1 MKLNN
6 FKSKVDH
13 FADII
18 GYQNLKNELERIID
32 VINNKDKYEK
42 LGGKI
47 TKNILLDGAPGTG
60 KTTIAND
67 FIKAINRKTYVIRK
81 DKPNGE
87 FVNSIKETFE
97 EAKKNQ
103 PSIILL
109 DDMDKFAN
117 GDAEHINCEEY
128 VTIQSS
134 IDNVKGT
141 DVFIFATTN
150 SLSLLPRSLTRSGRF
165 DKKFSV
171 KLPFGKEREE
181 IIKHYLRDKKIDEN
195 IDFEIIL
202 KLFSYFNTP
211 EIEAVIN
218 NASIEAGFRKSEKIS
233 VEDIVSASL
242 KQIYGADLN
251 TNFDDY
257 KEVEKIASHEAGHTL
272 AASILC
278 PENLVYT
285 SIYPGEGKTGGRT
298 GYVSGTQITTK
309 EELFN
314 KIVISFAGKV
324 AYEDTFGD
332 IDIGTNGDIHDAYR
346 DAETIVDDI
355 SAYGFDKFERPKNS
369 NELFVRREQ
378 AIYME
383 MDKALNEARKL
394 IVENREY
401 LKELTKRLLEDK
413 VLLYTEI
420 LEIKEKI
427 NNAKY
432 LTEMYG
438 DDEPD
443 EDY

>member
-6 FKSKVDH
+6 VKSKVDH

-32 VINNKDKYEK
+32 VINNKEKYEK

-47 TKNILLDGAPGTG
+47 TRNILLDGAPGTG

-87 FVNSIKETFE
+87 FVNSIKEIFE

-103 PSIILL
+103 PSIIFL

-117 GDAEHINCEEY
+117 GDIDHINCEEY

-150 SLSLLPRSLTRSGRF
+150 SLDLLPRSLTRSGRF

-171 KLPFGKEREE
+171 ELPIGKEREE
-181 IIKHYLRDKKIDEN
+181 IIKHYLSDKKLNES
-195 IDFEIIL
+195 IDFEIVL
-202 KLFSYFNTP
+202 KLFSNFSTP

-218 NASIEAGFRKSEKIS
+218 NASTEAGFRGSDKINI
-233 VEDIVSASL
+233 EDILSATL

-251 TNFDDY
+251 TNLDEY
-257 KEVEKIASHEAGHTL
+257 NNMEKIACHEAGHTL
-272 AASILC
+272 IASILC
-278 PENLVYT
+278 PEELVYT
-285 SIYPGEGKTGGRT
+285 SIYPREEKTGGRT
-298 GYVSGTQITTK
+298 GYVRWTRITTK
-309 EELFN
+309 EEVFN
-314 KIVISFAGKV
+314 KIVISLAGKAAV
-324 AYEDTFGD
+324 EDTFGD
-332 IDIGTNGDIHDAYR
+332 IDIGTRSDIIDAYR
-346 DAETIVDDI
+346 YALKIVDDI
-355 SAYGFDKFERPKNS
+355 SAYGFDKFERQKNS

-378 AIYME
+378 AIYIE
-383 MDKALNEARKL
+383 MDRALNEARKL

-401 LKELTKRLLEDK
+401 LKELTRRLLEDK

-420 LEIKEKI
+420 LKIKE
-427 NNAKY
+427 NCQN
-432 LTEMYG
+432 
-438 DDEPD
+438 
-443 EDY
+443 